1 MKRGNLWA
9 ASSVALLTGLV
20 LVAPLGAQAKDPFPV
35 TPELIDR
42 LNDPDAEWPHDPAVP
57 DLPPLPST
65 DEPPPPKDNWLAT
78 HAFDGIHPPQKEFP
92 APLTAPVNEK
102 NPLAVD
108 VIWSMRSPYSYLS
121 LQRLLWLNSNYNV
134 DLTFRVVMPIAVRST
149 KGGKGSAG
157 GVFGVWYKLI
167 HTQYDCERTAEYEG
181 IPYKWATPD
190 PIWQTTHPFQGENW
204 QYVHPPEKQP
214 YIHWIVRLAAY
225 AQLKGKSV
233 EYMAEIAPLIW
244 SGEVEHW
251 PAHVKERFN
260 RIQGLDYDEA
270 IRFIRENPAKVDD
283 VWLENSRIQAQA
295 GHGGVPLMIFRGE
308 PFFGQDR
315 FDQLFWRLRQSR
327 LTGRKE
333 PRAPFVEKPLRWPDG
348 L

>member
-1 MKRGNLWA
+1 VG
-9 ASSVALLTGLV
+9 
-20 LVAPLGAQAKDPFPV
+20 
-35 TPELIDR
+35 
-42 LNDPDAEWPHDPAVP
+42 DARS
-57 DLPPLPST
+57 DLA
-65 DEPPPPKDNWLAT
+65 DA
-78 HAFDGIHPPQKEFP
+78 
-92 APLTAPVNEK
+92 
-102 NPLAVD
+102 
-108 VIWSMRSPYSYLS
+108 
-121 LQRLLWLNSNYNV
+121 
-134 DLTFRVVMPIAVRST
+134 
-149 KGGKGSAG
+149 
-157 GVFGVWYKLI
+157 
-167 HTQYDCERTAEYEG
+167 
-181 IPYKWATPD
+181 
-190 PIWQTTHPFQGENW
+190 HPFQGENW

-214 YIHWIVRLAAY
+214 YIHWIVRLAVY

-333 PRAPFVEKPLRWPDG
+333 PRAPFVEKPLRWPDSLRVSPLKSRTQG
-348 L
+348 LPHPDRRRSRASGPSTSNGFPRASDRATDLACTPAPAARHPVFA